1 MADDYEKENSNAQI
15 EVEVSDSSKGITD
28 VLTGKC
34 DIAMVS
40 RQLYQYET
48 EVLEAE
54 AVAKDGI
61 RVIVNE
67 KKSDRRYFNGYT
79 GENLHWKNQ

>member
-1 MADDYEKENSNAQI
+1 
-15 EVEVSDSSKGITD
+15 
-28 VLTGKC
+28 
-34 DIAMVS
+34 MVS

-67 KKSDRRYFNGYT
+67 ENPTEDISMDTLEKIYT
-79 GENLHWKNQ
+79 GKISKWENTQE